1 MKERGRSYN
10 YARFTPGEY
19 QLDKFPGPRP
29 GSVAGDLTATTLD
42 GEPLRLS
49 DLRGRTVVLETGSV
63 TCPQYVGR
71 IPAMNRMAAKHPDV
85 VFVLLYVREAHP
97 GRGIVAHGSVE
108 DKIAAA
114 RLLRSLEPERRVIAI
129 DDLEGSAHRAYGSL
143 PNIVYISDQN
153 GTVLFRGDWNDPKAV
168 DAVLSSHDDR
178 MPGEMVTHFRPVS
191 PGVLFRVLSRAGR
204 EAVTDFFTA
213 IPRLAL
219 THLKNKAQRHT
230 RRDHLSTR

>member
-1 MKERGRSYN
+1 MNEAGRSYN

-29 GSVAGDLTATTLD
+29 GSAAVDFTATTLG
-42 GEPLRLS
+42 GESLRLS
-49 DLRGRTVVLETGSV
+49 DLRGQTVVLETGSV

-71 IPAMNRMAAKHPDV
+71 IPAMNRVAAKHPDV
-85 VFVLLYVREAHP
+85 VFVVLYVREAHP
-97 GRGIVAHGSVE
+97 GRAIGTHGSAE
-108 DKIAAA
+108 DKLGAA
-114 RLLRSLEPERRVIAI
+114 RSLRSLEPERRVIAI

-143 PNIVYISDQN
+143 PNIVYIIDQN
-153 GTVLFRGDWNDPKAV
+153 GTVVFREDWNDPKAV
-168 DAVLSSHDDR
+168 DVVLSSLDDGEA
-178 MPGEMVTHFRPVS
+178 GEMVAHFRPVS

-219 THLKNKAQRHT
+219 THLKNRAQRRT
-230 RRDHLSTR
+230 RHDHLSTR